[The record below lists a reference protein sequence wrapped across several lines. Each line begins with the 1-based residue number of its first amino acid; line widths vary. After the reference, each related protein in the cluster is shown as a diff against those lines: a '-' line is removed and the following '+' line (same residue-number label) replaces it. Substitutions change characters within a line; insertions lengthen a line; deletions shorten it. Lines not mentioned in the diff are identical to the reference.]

1 MLIKI
6 IHYLDRFL
14 TNYYQ
19 KKIINKLNLINFEP
33 KIILDIGAH
42 LGEVSEFF
50 IKNFKYI
57 KKIYLFEPQKEFFFL
72 LKRKFLNNSKVTCF
86 NKACSNKTS
95 ESIFNIGVHR
105 RSSTLEGYNKNSFYY
120 KIKSILIFGK
130 IKNFIHKRT
139 KINTI
144 SLDSFLNKKKIS
156 VDLLKLD
163 VEGSELKVLKGCEK
177 NIKKIKV
184 ILIEI
189 LNHNLINNYSKS
201 KIFSFLEKN
210 NFSLYI
216 VNKFP
221 HYRSEDRIYINN
233 KFFKVSTK
241 YIQH

>member
-1 MLIKI
+1 M
-6 IHYLDRFL
+6 F
-14 TNYYQ
+14 
-19 KKIINKLNLINFEP
+19 
-33 KIILDIGAH
+33 
-42 LGEVSEFF
+42 
-50 IKNFKYI
+50 
-57 KKIYLFEPQKEFFFL
+57 
-72 LKRKFLNNSKVTCF
+72 
-86 NKACSNKTS
+86 
-95 ESIFNIGVHR
+95 
-105 RSSTLEGYNKNSFYY
+105 SFYY